1 MTSKEV
7 KTELREYLDEKKL
20 NSLFVTIVEA
30 ILTKV
35 RMILIRFFSM
45 CYFASLSSTFPSLSE
60 TTMPY
65 RFHGEFLT
73 RQVSQRDKQY

>member
-45 CYFASLSSTFPSLSE
+45 C
-60 TTMPY
+60 
-65 RFHGEFLT
+65 
-73 RQVSQRDKQY
+73 